1 LKHQTNNNLTN
12 KPPEWEKIQT
22 TNKMVNSNTNIA
34 SSLFQWLI
42 SNINETNIQIE
53 TATGNDLE
61 ALQFRLNWLETQ
73 LLSIKETYGKK

>member
-1 LKHQTNNNLTN
+1 MSYPLNSQ
-12 KPPEWEKIQT
+12 
-22 TNKMVNSNTNIA
+22 NKMVNSNTNIA

-42 SNINETNIQIE
+42 SSINETNIQIE